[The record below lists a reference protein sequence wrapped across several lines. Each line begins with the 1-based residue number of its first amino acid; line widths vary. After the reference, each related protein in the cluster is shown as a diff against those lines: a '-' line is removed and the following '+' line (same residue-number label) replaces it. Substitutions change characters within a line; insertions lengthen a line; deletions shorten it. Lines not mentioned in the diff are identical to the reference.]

1 MSASSFC
8 GVVSKVSAGGARQ
21 AYSAHFLQ
29 RLHDNNGSG
38 GVDQD
43 FQTIESI
50 HHQQNV
56 EC

>member
-1 MSASSFC
+1 MLHSKIAMFRSAQAVRAKPTARISSE
-8 GVVSKVSAGGARQ
+8 
-21 AYSAHFLQ
+21 

-50 HHQQNV
+50 HHEQNV